1 MKDHGM
7 RLFVPTYSEKSDGH
21 YQTFIK
27 TCIATKHQYGD
38 FGQPSK
44 DLKKLGECT
53 SCPTYSFK
61 LKTEMARHIEFFY
74 RRRKNKVDKPKN
86 HTCSV
91 CEAAFSS
98 LSSLIAI
105 KNRKTT
111 LL

>member
-7 RLFVPTYSEKSDGH
+7 RLFAPTYSEKSDGH
-21 YQTFIK
+21 YQTFLK
-27 TCIATKHQYGD
+27 TYITAKYQFGD

-44 DLKKLGECT
+44 DFKKLGECT

-61 LKTEMARHIEFFY
+61 WKTEIARHIGVFHQ
-74 RRRKNKVDKPKN
+74 RQKNKVNKPKN

-98 LSSLIAI
+98 LSSL
-105 KNRKTT
+105 N
-111 LL
+111 